1 MNWRAIRTIIF
12 GVALMFAAW
21 GGGLLVLAFFQAPG
35 QPVAVFAPGG
45 TGPAIEA
52 VAAADGYILQ
62 VRGGTVIAV
71 AKDEGFV
78 PRLYRAGALLVVA
91 TSTGGCIILPAGATT
106 TAKGPP
112 SV

>member
-1 MNWRAIRTIIF
+1 M
-12 GVALMFAAW
+12 
-21 GGGLLVLAFFQAPG
+21 
-35 QPVAVFAPGG
+35 AVFAPGG
-45 TGPAIEA
+45 SGPAIEA

-91 TSTGGCIILPAGATT
+91 TSTGGCIVLPAGSPARGEP
-106 TAKGPP
+106 GPP